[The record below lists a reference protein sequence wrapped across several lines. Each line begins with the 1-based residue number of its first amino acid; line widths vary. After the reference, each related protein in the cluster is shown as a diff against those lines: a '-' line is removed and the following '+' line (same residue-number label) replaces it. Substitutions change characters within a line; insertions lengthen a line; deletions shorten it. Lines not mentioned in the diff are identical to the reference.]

1 MYYYHVFYKPCNTV
15 LLFCLVCQRNW
26 DIKIYF
32 AYLPPCTNFMLCHPF
47 CRTDIISQQ
56 LDEIPLA
63 FLVVL
68 AVKSL
73 TAFGYLK
80 MSIVH
85 VHF

>member
-1 MYYYHVFYKPCNTV
+1 
-15 LLFCLVCQRNW
+15 
-26 DIKIYF
+26 
-32 AYLPPCTNFMLCHPF
+32 MLCHPF